1 MQLIVTM
8 SAGKAAKCSY
18 AVMNLVY
25 SVGGRLTGTEEYFF
39 LLNIRKG
46 RKPIYILYP
55 EKALLKLFTAVVNN
69 M

>member
-8 SAGKAAKCSY
+8 SAGIAAKCSNT
-18 AVMNLVY
+18 VMNLVY
-25 SVGGRLTGTEEYFF
+25 SVGGRLTGSEECF
-39 LLNIRKG
+39 LLNIRMG

-55 EKALLKLFTAVVNN
+55 EKALLKLFTTVVNN